1 MQDGIYVARFR
12 TAQSIGAGVVTI
24 INNRVTGGDTSYVYT
39 GNLDDAGGTLKGQ
52 VAVQQRDREAES
64 VFGGATDFSLAVTG
78 AVTGNG
84 AHLTGALHGQGIQ
97 IELARFH
104 AL

>member
-24 INNRVTGGDTSYVYT
+24 INNRVTGGDAGYVYN

-52 VAVQQRDREAES
+52 VAVQQHDSDAES
-64 VFGGATDFSLAVTG
+64 VFGGATNFSLAVTG
-78 AVTGNG
+78 AVTETG
-84 AHLTGALHGQGIQ
+84 AHLTGALQGQGIQ
-97 IELARFH
+97 IELALFH